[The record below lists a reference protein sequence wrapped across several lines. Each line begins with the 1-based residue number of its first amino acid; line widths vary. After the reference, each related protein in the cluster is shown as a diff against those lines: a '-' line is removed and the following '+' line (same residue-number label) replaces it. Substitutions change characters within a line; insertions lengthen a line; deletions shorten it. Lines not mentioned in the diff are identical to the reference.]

1 MERQIYLDNAATT
14 YVSGEV
20 FMAMQPYFL
29 TNYGNASAVYSMG
42 RVAEE
47 GMYNARCQIAKL
59 INARP
64 DEIFF
69 TAGAT
74 ESNNWLLKGIVE
86 YSKTKRILVSEIE
99 HASIMETAKWLESKG
114 CEVEYIKVN
123 EEGIISIPDL
133 VAKLARPAALV
144 SVMAANNEVG
154 TIQYI
159 NTIAKICK
167 ERGAYFHTDATQA
180 IGVVEIDVKGMDID
194 ALSMSAHKIYGPK
207 GIGALYIKNGTPVAT
222 FMHGGHQEKGRRAGT
237 SNHPLAVGFG
247 KAAEVTM
254 RDSNIT
260 NNRIKGLRDYFIRE
274 CEARIPNVKLNGHRT
289 QRLANNINFSFAG
302 IEGESILMLFDL
314 EGICVST
321 GSACNSGSLEH
332 SHVLSAM
339 GVSDELINGSIRFSL
354 GRSTTKEDLDYVL
367 EKLVKIVKRL
377 RGISALRSS

>member
-1 MERQIYLDNAATT
+1 
-14 YVSGEV
+14 
-20 FMAMQPYFL
+20 MAMQPYFL